1 MEYCVQ
7 PLNGENMSEQPSSKP
22 SQNQLLFAAVV
33 VMALIVVAVFVLSS
47 KSEQPVENEKFKQDV
62 VVPQTDPVKPVNT
75 AQSQPEPEPAP
86 EVVETYEPEPQPE
99 PIPEPVEERIV
110 EVKPAE
116 PQLPSLDESDNEVKQ
131 SLGEYLTEQS
141 LGLLVTEDMVR
152 RTVVFVDNLAQ
163 GKVAKKHIPLSAP
176 VDSFMALESDIII
189 TDPNSFE
196 RYTPYVDMLSQMSNA
211 QIIRLYKK
219 FQPLIFEA
227 YEEIGYEGEDFNYTL
242 NEAISELL
250 ETQIP
255 ETSLP
260 LIKDSVTYSYAYPE
274 WEKLSD
280 AQKQFLRMGPA
291 NMKRVK
297 NKLAAVQKSLI
308 K

>member
-1 MEYCVQ
+1 
-7 PLNGENMSEQPSSKP
+7 MSEQPSSKS
-22 SQNQLLFAAVV
+22 SQTQLLFAAIV
-33 VMALIVVAVFVLSS
+33 VMTLIVVAVFVLSS

-62 VVPQTDPVKPVNT
+62 VVPQTNPNEPVNT
-75 AQSQPEPEPAP
+75 AQSQPTREPEIK
-86 EVVETYEPEPQPE
+86 EVVEPEIIAEPIKPEPTPT
-99 PIPEPVEERIV
+99 PVAEPVV
-110 EVKPAE
+110 ETQPKKT
-116 PQLPSLDESDNEVKQ
+116 QLPSLDESDKEVKQ
-131 SLGEYLTEQS
+131 SLSEYFTEQS
-141 LGLLVTEDMVR
+141 LGLLVSEDMVR

-176 VDSFMALESDIII
+176 VDNFMVLESDIII

-211 QIIRLYKK
+211 QIVRLYKK

-297 NKLAAVQKSLI
+297 SKLAAVQKSLI